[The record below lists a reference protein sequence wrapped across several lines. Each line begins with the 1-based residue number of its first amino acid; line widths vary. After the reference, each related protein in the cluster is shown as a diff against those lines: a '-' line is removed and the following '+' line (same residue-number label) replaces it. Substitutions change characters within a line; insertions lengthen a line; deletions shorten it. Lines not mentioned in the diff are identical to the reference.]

1 MNIILLGP
9 PGAGKGTQAKKLTSN
24 LGVPQ
29 ISTGDIL
36 REAVKAGSQMGLKAK
51 SYMDAGELVPDEV
64 VTGIVEERIQEPD
77 CQKGFLLDGF
87 PRNRAQAG
95 ALADMLDKRG
105 LRIDH
110 VICIRV
116 ENQELIARLVGRR
129 TCRNCMAPYHIQ
141 FNPPKVD
148 GKCDKCGGELYQRDD
163 DREESIRSRLE
174 TYERETEPLITYY
187 GQRETLRPVDGLGS
201 PAEIYDRIRQVI
213 S

>member
-24 LGVPQ
+24 FGVPQ

-51 SYMDAGELVPDEV
+51 SYMDAGELVPNEV
-64 VTGIVEERIQEPD
+64 VMGIVEERIQEPD

-87 PRNRAQAG
+87 PRNTAQAG
-95 ALADMLDKRG
+95 ALSDMLDKRG
-105 LRIDH
+105 FRIDH
-110 VICIRV
+110 VICIQV
-116 ENQELIARLVGRR
+116 DNQELIARLVGRR

-141 FNPPKVD
+141 FNQPKVG

-163 DREESIRSRLE
+163 DREEAIRSRLE
-174 TYERETEPLITYY
+174 TYERETEPLIRYY
-187 GQRETLRPVDGLGS
+187 SQRETLRPVDGLGS